1 MLFRPENMEQIDISV
16 MDRKEQTGYT
26 YLEILGVTA
35 LVVIVVLMSMG
46 MMQHYKKYAIE
57 ETAVQRL
64 KEVAHSE
71 HIYRS
76 TNDLS
81 VNPDGT
87 YGTFFDLQNAGLIP
101 ELYVS
106 DDVMLHTVNA
116 FIPHY
121 KLEFIRNQEQDDQE
135 PDAFQFMVQAIPIY
149 DSLGLKTFF
158 VQEDGEVYFHPW
170 NNALQ
175 KNAR

>member
-1 MLFRPENMEQIDISV
+1 
-16 MDRKEQTGYT
+16 
-26 YLEILGVTA
+26 
-35 LVVIVVLMSMG
+35 MSMG
-46 MMQHYKKYAIE
+46 MMRHYKKYAIE

-87 YGTFFDLQNAGLIP
+87 YGNFFDLQNAGLIP
-101 ELYVS
+101 ELYVP
-106 DDVMLHTVNA
+106 DDVRLHTVNA

-121 KLEFIRNQEQDDQE
+121 RLEIMRSAEQEDQE

-149 DSLGLKTFF
+149 DNLGLKTFF

-170 NNALQ
+170 DNPLQ